1 MLLIG
6 KGSTDRQQVQ
16 HSELNLLSVVGHQF
30 H

>member
-16 HSELNLLSVVGHQF
+16 FAVLNLLSGVGHQF